1 MNTKSELKTNLNWA
15 EGFRQELSKV
25 SWPSRRDALQLTLI
39 VVIIST
45 LLGVYIGVFD
55 YIFAA
60 ILKLILN

>member
-1 MNTKSELKTNLNWA
+1 MNKQVDGKANLNWA
-15 EGFRQELSKV
+15 EGFRQELAKV
-25 SWPSRRDALQLTLI
+25 TWPSRREALQLTGV